1 MSFGEKMKERRLEL
15 KISQS
20 KLAKLCGISQS
31 KISDY
36 ERGAH
41 MPRESL
47 IMKICSVLKT
57 KPYELMIDKA
67 ERKAEQQGYRRM
79 LIKTAINFRIDQEA
93 KALAKGMEIEV
104 EEVMK
109 IWKEENKKC
118 GWKKR

>member
-41 MPRESL
+41 VPREKL
-47 IMKICSVLKT
+47 IFKICRALKT
-57 KPYELMIDKA
+57 KPAELMIDEAK
-67 ERKAEQQGYRRM
+67 RDEQNSYHRM
-79 LIKTAINFRIDQEA
+79 LVKTAINYRIRQEA
-93 KALAKGMEIEV
+93 EALAEGLGIAV
-104 EEVMK
+104 EDVLR
-109 IWKEENKKC
+109 IWEEENKKC

>member
-41 MPRESL
+41 VPREKL
-47 IMKICSVLKT
+47 IFKICQALKAT
-57 KPYELMIDKA
+57 PAELMIDKA
-67 ERKAEQQGYRRM
+67 ERKAEQQGYRKM

-93 KALAKGMEIEV
+93 KALAKGLGIAV
-104 EEVMK
+104 EDVLR
-109 IWKEENKKC
+109 IWEE
-118 GWKKR
+118 G